1 MIGDQTLFRRAD
13 MVEAAWRILAP
24 VLDAQAASA
33 PAEYAAGTW
42 GPREADALMQR
53 DGRSWNNGD
62 A

>member
-1 MIGDQTLFRRAD
+1 

-24 VLDAQAASA
+24 VLDAQVASAQA